1 MLGDRLRT
9 VKAGEDTRLV
19 TWSPR
24 LGDPAPPGPSLL
36 DPDLWGEAGLLEV
49 TILYRVAGEAGDR
62 VSWSLITPESGE
74 VVFR

>member
-1 MLGDRLRT
+1 MLGERLRA

-19 TWSPR
+19 TSPR
-24 LGDPAPPGPSLL
+24 LGDPAPPGLL

-74 VVFR
+74 VVFL

>member
-1 MLGDRLRT
+1 MLGERLRA

-19 TWSPR
+19 TSPR
-24 LGDPAPPGPSLL
+24 LGDPAPPGLL

-49 TILYRVAGEAGDR
+49 TILYRVAGEAGDK

-74 VVFR
+74 VVFL

>member
-1 MLGDRLRT
+1 MLGERLRA

-19 TWSPR
+19 TSPR
-24 LGDPAPPGPSLL
+24 LGDPAPPGPGLL

-49 TILYRVAGEAGDR
+49 TILYRVAGEAGDK

-74 VVFR
+74 VVFL